1 MKHFFTLTTLVFLL
15 GSGAATAQRNVT
27 KFKDY
32 SIEEGQYCNIGGQ
45 KRYEPDIYY
54 TKSADGTYTAH
65 RLTVQPNGERIKVS
79 EPYLF
84 SSRPNGISLGWKTSA
99 QPKDVQVVWGE
110 AEDKLDNTAQYSTT
124 ELASNNF

>member
-1 MKHFFTLTTLVFLL
+1 MKHFFTLTTLVILL
-15 GSGAATAQRNVT
+15 GSGPATAQRNVT

-32 SIEEGQYCNIGGQ
+32 SIEEGQHCNIGGQ

-99 QPKDVQVVWGE
+99 QPKDVQVV
-110 AEDKLDNTAQYSTT
+110 
-124 ELASNNF
+124 